1 MPGDV
6 AEFELPH
13 FAAVVL
19 WLAGVVI
26 AIWRKLTA

>member
-1 MPGDV
+1 MPSDV
-6 AEFELPH
+6 AELELPH

-19 WLAGVVI
+19 WLVGVVI